1 MIPSDIQP
9 LIRLAATLPVGSLD
23 RRTILASLKKQAA
36 FADDLVA
43 RVDVMSG
50 SMGGKDADRGP
61 LLKAVQAGLPES
73 VFNLEEF
80 TAEAF
85 PRYGVTSL
93 DELRKAE
100 DLTDEDRAELK
111 SLEDRIKPFSAM
123 VAKVEKW
130 SGTKLGQDLA
140 EGLSLVSGKTDHKL
154 REAVWAGVAKGM
166 HGDVEK
172 LESGR
177 RVVTDTGRGS
187 LTTPGALGTEPEDLV
202 QVMLAGGIELP
213 GMIFDKNMS
222 DKTYYEGVR
231 VRGTFKPR
239 KELFKPGTSVYTL
252 AGAKI
257 KPTKISELRSVRGYA
272 KSVASTTAID
282 WKRSVHI
289 GTEYILAEGDAS
301 APDPEHAMNMG
312 GKVSLES
319 LLGADL
325 IDGVTVSKQM
335 TLARYY
341 IKKIRQVMKR
351 ALPKG
356 VQAAVWEAVAEMI
369 TKGINPWKGQ
379 GRGGEFA
386 VDYNAIE
393 KFLDTRD
400 GQKILDENEI
410 TADSINKNNVQKN
423 WVRVRE
429 KMLKALSQLSDD
441 DLLASIHLSL
451 AAGGMVDDV
460 PEYIKKIKRDKDLYQ
475 TYISDMRKYGST
487 RVAEQVVKRAAERRA
502 MIRLAATLPVGS
514 PERRAIL
521 AGCEKMKSP
530 AMQESC
536 EAMKAGKKP
545 GKGKAKSDDKKK
557 DDGKMPAELLE
568 KFKAKKAASGPHPK
582 GRNWKD
588 KGGRWVWA
596 GSDGDPAFT
605 VVEKSAP
612 FGSYYK
618 LQMLLPDG
626 GMYAAANQKTEKED
640 LFKRAAELYKA
651 WGSAAGF
658 NLSRQPERWS
668 KMAGKGDVP
677 DALKK
682 HQFTSEDNPN
692 PKGNDKDGD
701 GKSNEPKPA
710 GLKGKKAGRASGQI
724 MAEITRFADA
734 FLPSLTRRVPVE
746 SLGDP
751 KTLKQIQNS
760 LVYAMSDLAKD
771 VVMEERFG
779 PKGGGQYKRQ
789 FGSVLSNPP
798 PFSSQTAHWFEENRD
813 APKYTAAWKA
823 MSGWAAREGISLDAG
838 ARIRAA
844 NSKKAALIRL
854 AAALPVGSSERKTI
868 LRMAALKEI
877 RP

>member
-23 RRTILASLKKQAA
+23 RRTILASLKKEAA

-50 SMGGKDADRGP
+50 SMGGKEADRGP
-61 LLKAVQAGLPES
+61 LLKAVQSGLPES
-73 VFNLEEF
+73 VFDLEEF

-85 PRYGVTSL
+85 PRYGVDSL
-93 DELRKAE
+93 ADLRKAE

-111 SLEDRIKPFSAM
+111 SLESRIKPFSAM

-341 IKKIRQVMKR
+341 IKKIRQVLKR
-351 ALPKG
+351 VLPKG
-356 VQAAVWEAVAEMI
+356 VQMAIWEAVAEMI
-369 TKGINPWKGQ
+369 AKGINPWKGQ

-460 PEYIKKIKRDKDLYQ
+460 PEYIQKIKRDKDLYQ

-487 RVAEQVVKRAAERRA
+487 RVAKQVIKSASERRA

-521 AGCEKMKSP
+521 AGCEKPEGKTARLMKRH
-530 AMQESC
+530 
-536 EAMKAGKKP
+536 EAILRKYLDSAGSRAVMDYDALPSSVRSALERVKFTETLW
-545 GKGKAKSDDKKK
+545 SDVNRWLMDNNN
-557 DDGKMPAELLE
+557 PHLARW
-568 KFKAKKAASGPHPK
+568 AKK
-582 GRNWKD
+582 
-588 KGGRWVWA
+588 
-596 GSDGDPAFT
+596 
-605 VVEKSAP
+605 
-612 FGSYYK
+612 
-618 LQMLLPDG
+618 
-626 GMYAAANQKTEKED
+626 
-640 LFKRAAELYKA
+640 EL
-651 WGSAAGF
+651 
-658 NLSRQPERWS
+658 
-668 KMAGKGDVP
+668 P

-682 HQFTSEDNPN
+682 NQFTSKDGDNP
-692 PKGNDKDGD
+692 PPADADGD
-701 GKSNEPKPA
+701 GKTNEEKPDF
-710 GLKGKKAGRASGQI
+710 LKGKKAA
-724 MAEITRFADA
+724 
-734 FLPSLTRRVPVE
+734 
-746 SLGDP
+746 
-751 KTLKQIQNS
+751 
-760 LVYAMSDLAKD
+760 LV
-771 VVMEERFG
+771 
-779 PKGGGQYKRQ
+779 
-789 FGSVLSNPP
+789 
-798 PFSSQTAHWFEENRD
+798 
-813 APKYTAAWKA
+813 
-823 MSGWAAREGISLDAG
+823 
-838 ARIRAA
+838 
-844 NSKKAALIRL
+844 RL

-868 LRMAALKEI
+868 LRMASEV
-877 RP
+877 

>member
-23 RRTILASLKKQAA
+23 RRTILASLKKEAA

-50 SMGGKDADRGP
+50 SMGGKEADRGP

-85 PRYGVTSL
+85 PRYGVTTL

-111 SLEDRIKPFSAM
+111 SLEDRIKPFNAM
-123 VAKVEKW
+123 VKKVEKW
-130 SGTKLGQDLA
+130 SGFKLGQDLT
-140 EGLSLVSGKTDHKL
+140 EGFSLVSGKTDHKL
-154 REAVWAGVAKGM
+154 REAVWAGAAKGM
-166 HGDVEK
+166 HGAVEK

-177 RVVTDTGRGS
+177 RIVTDTGRGS

-202 QVMLAGGIELP
+202 QVMMAGGIELP

-222 DKTYYEGVR
+222 DKTYYEGLR

-239 KELFKPGTSVYTL
+239 KEQFKPGTSIYTL

-257 KPTKISELRSVRGYA
+257 KPTNISELRSVRGYA
-272 KSVASTTAID
+272 KSVATTTAID

-319 LLGADL
+319 LLGASF

-341 IKKIRQVMKR
+341 IRKIRQEMKR
-351 ALPKG
+351 VLPKG
-356 VQAAVWEAVAEMI
+356 PQAAVWEAVAEMI
-369 TKGINPWKGQ
+369 ARGENPWKGQ
-379 GRGGEFA
+379 GRGGEYA
-386 VDYNAIE
+386 IDYNAIE
-393 KFLDTRD
+393 KFLDTPGGRE
-400 GQKILDENEI
+400 ILDENEI

-423 WVRVRE
+423 WVRVRA

-441 DLLASIHLSL
+441 DLLASIHLSV
-451 AAGGMVDDV
+451 AAGGIVNDV
-460 PEYIKKIKRDKDLYQ
+460 PEFIKKIKRDKDLYQ

-487 RVAEQVVKRAAERRA
+487 RVAKQVIKRAAERRA

-568 KFKAKKAASGPHPK
+568 KFKAKKKAGTKTAWRSEWHNTELQPPVVSKERGFGPRNKAYLDSLNAREQVAILAAISKAHFGNKYSFDDIREIMTRP
-582 GRNWKD
+582 N
-588 KGGRWVWA
+588 A
-596 GSDGDPAFT
+596 
-605 VVEKSAP
+605 AP
-612 FGSYYK
+612 
-618 LQMLLPDG
+618 
-626 GMYAAANQKTEKED
+626 
-640 LFKRAAELYKA
+640 LYEYLAPVRSLATKVRRDMKA
-651 WGSAAGF
+651 SSVREA
-658 NLSRQPERWS
+658 
-668 KMAGKGDVP
+668 GDVP

-682 HQFTSEDNPN
+682 HQFTSDDNPN

-701 GKSNEPKPA
+701 GTSGEKKP
-710 GLKGKKAGRASGQI
+710 
-724 MAEITRFADA
+724 
-734 FLPSLTRRVPVE
+734 
-746 SLGDP
+746 
-751 KTLKQIQNS
+751 
-760 LVYAMSDLAKD
+760 
-771 VVMEERFG
+771 
-779 PKGGGQYKRQ
+779 
-789 FGSVLSNPP
+789 
-798 PFSSQTAHWFEENRD
+798 FE
-813 APKYTAAWKA
+813 
-823 MSGWAAREGISLDAG
+823 
-838 ARIRAA
+838 
-844 NSKKAALIRL
+844 SKKAALVRL

-868 LRMAALKEI
+868 LRMAAKRTHHSKGIERLSDKDLRDLFNHLRDWQDEMAKWNRSGPMWGGPQGDDWAAFHAEAKKRGI
-877 RP
+877 KL

>member
-36 FADDLVA
+36 FADDVVA

-61 LLKAVQAGLPES
+61 LLKAVQSGLPES
-73 VFNLEEF
+73 VSNLEEF

-85 PRYGVTSL
+85 PRYGVDSL
-93 DELRKAE
+93 ADLRKAE

-177 RVVTDTGRGS
+177 RIVTDTGRGS

-289 GTEYILAEGDAS
+289 GTEYIVAEGDAS

-351 ALPKG
+351 VLDKG

-386 VDYNAIE
+386 IDYNAIE
-393 KFLDTRD
+393 KFLGTRD
-400 GQKILDENEI
+400 GQEILDDNEI
-410 TADSINKNNVQKN
+410 TADAINKNNVQKN
-423 WVRVRE
+423 WVRVRA
-429 KMLKALSQLSDD
+429 KMQKALAQLSDD
-441 DLLASIHLSL
+441 ELLAAIHLSL
-451 AAGGMVDDV
+451 AAGGLVDDV
-460 PEYIKKIKRDKDLYQ
+460 PDYIKKIKSDKDLYQ

-487 RVAEQVVKRAAERRA
+487 RVAKQVIKRAAERRA

-521 AGCEKMKSP
+521 AGCEKLKVP
-530 AMQESC
+530 AMRENC
-536 EAMKAGKKP
+536 EKSKKDGVQP

-568 KFKAKKAASGPHPK
+568 KFKAKK
-582 GRNWKD
+582 
-588 KGGRWVWA
+588 
-596 GSDGDPAFT
+596 
-605 VVEKSAP
+605 
-612 FGSYYK
+612 
-618 LQMLLPDG
+618 
-626 GMYAAANQKTEKED
+626 
-640 LFKRAAELYKA
+640 KA
-651 WGSAAGF
+651 
-658 NLSRQPERWS
+658 
-668 KMAGKGDVP
+668 GDVP
-677 DALKK
+677 DALKE

-701 GKSNEPKPA
+701 GKSGEKKP
-710 GLKGKKAGRASGQI
+710 
-724 MAEITRFADA
+724 
-734 FLPSLTRRVPVE
+734 
-746 SLGDP
+746 
-751 KTLKQIQNS
+751 
-760 LVYAMSDLAKD
+760 
-771 VVMEERFG
+771 
-779 PKGGGQYKRQ
+779 
-789 FGSVLSNPP
+789 
-798 PFSSQTAHWFEENRD
+798 FE
-813 APKYTAAWKA
+813 
-823 MSGWAAREGISLDAG
+823 
-838 ARIRAA
+838 
-844 NSKKAALIRL
+844 SKKAALVRL
-854 AAALPVGSSERKTI
+854 AATLPKGSDERKTI
-868 LRMAALKEI
+868 LRMACEA
-877 RP
+877 